1 MVINNCEN
9 HANISGTS
17 NAVGGI
23 VGGPVNETKGEVS
36 VSGCTNTGDITGPSM
51 VGGIIGKFTK
61 GTIAEDNVNS
71 GVITATAEGGASGDI
86 IGLQK

>member
-1 MVINNCEN
+1 MTINNCEN
-9 HANISGTS
+9 HGTITGSS

-61 GTIAEDNVNS
+61 GTIADDNVNS
-71 GVITATAEGGASGDI
+71 GVITHTAEAGVSGDI